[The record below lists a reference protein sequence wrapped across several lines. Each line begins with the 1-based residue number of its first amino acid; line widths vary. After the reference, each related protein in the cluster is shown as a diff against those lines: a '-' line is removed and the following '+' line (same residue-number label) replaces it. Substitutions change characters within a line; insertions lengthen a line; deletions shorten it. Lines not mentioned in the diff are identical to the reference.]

1 MLEEMGG
8 LATAQWTGSRPLP
21 IGSRSI
27 GVSLQPAIPRRVA
40 PQQSPLPLHQSPT
53 IVTQSRSG
61 EAIKCAAR
69 LSLPGCSP
77 GRARRARRQQGCH
90 FYFAQRVTFLPCADM
105 PCKRNIEMTPL
116 CKIEVTLRRVLGSRE
131 VRRGGGVVDEQAGV
145 QPS

>member
-90 FYFAQRVTFLPCADM
+90 FYFAQRVTFLPCADIA
-105 PCKRNIEMTPL
+105 PPEPPSFPDL
-116 CKIEVTLRRVLGSRE
+116 SSRRETAMSRRSIPPQLSGS
-131 VRRGGGVVDEQAGV
+131 VVYLK
-145 QPS
+145 